1 MAELKPDLDALMR
14 AGRTAFRSQE
24 ADRERV
30 RQSLAHALGESSL
43 LGGSPPP
50 RVTKS
55 LAPRLPVQHW
65 VLGGVGA
72 LTLGTAVVVAAHAWN
87 TARAVPP
94 VAPSIPV
101 AAPASPRAADPLPST
116 EDGNREAPHAEGPTR
131 AAGLGARSAIA
142 HGSSDSL
149 PEEVHLLSRAEQQ
162 LNSGHAE
169 EALITLGEHERR
181 FPHGALAEERMAAR
195 VQSLCALG
203 RVAEARA
210 DLMRFARAYPRSA
223 HLEHARA
230 FCGID
235 GP

>member
-1 MAELKPDLDALMR
+1 MAELKPDIDALLR
-14 AGRTAFRSQE
+14 AGRSAFRPQAE
-24 ADRERV
+24 DRDRV
-30 RQSLAHALGESSL
+30 RQSLAQALGESSL
-43 LGGSPPP
+43 LQGSQPP
-50 RVTKS
+50 RMTKS
-55 LAPRLPVQHW
+55 LAPRLPVQPW

-72 LTLGTAVVVAAHAWN
+72 LTLGAAVVVTAHPWKT
-87 TARAVPP
+87 TAHVPPTAPSIAMAVPP
-94 VAPSIPV
+94 PPAVAPLTNADDRTREPPHTEGTTI
-101 AAPASPRAADPLPST
+101 AP
-116 EDGNREAPHAEGPTR
+116 
-131 AAGLGARSAIA
+131 GLGARAA
-142 HGSSDSL
+142 TGHASSDSL

-169 EALITLGEHERR
+169 EALATLGEHERR

-203 RVAEARA
+203 RVAEARS
-210 DLMRFARAYPRSA
+210 DLTRFARAYPRSA